1 MYSERVLDHFR
12 NPRNKGKLEE
22 YSAVGKVGN
31 IMCGDVMWLYIK
43 VERNAN
49 NEDTISDISWETF
62 GCTAAIAIS
71 SIVTEMVKG
80 KRLTEA
86 TAISNQDVAEML
98 GGLPPAKMHCSLLA
112 VEALSE
118 AIYNYLQAKG
128 EIIPALLVKRH
139 EHVEK
144 VKKELDERY
153 AKYN

>member
-1 MYSERVLDHFR
+1 
-12 NPRNKGKLEE
+12 
-22 YSAVGKVGN
+22 
-31 IMCGDVMWLYIK
+31 
-43 VERNAN
+43 
-49 NEDTISDISWETF
+49 
-62 GCTAAIAIS
+62 
-71 SIVTEMVKG
+71 MVKG